1 MFWKLLPW
9 ILRGLALA
17 IVAAALHYHL
27 PQGDVVRINGTEV
40 KRMDVDS
47 GELRTEGQPGATRDV
62 RFINA
67 VTAEGRTRVYRNED
81 TRWGFPPYLKFDS
94 ADITAQAQDL
104 ARRDS
109 WALVQHYGWRI
120 QMLSMFPNVV
130 ELTEVEEGYEYFPW
144 AAIITLTIILGLLVA
159 YCDADGPEGR
169 EHFMTD
175 VEIAPVNGDRN
186 RGYIDAGVFGRIT
199 LAGPAQATSRGREQ

>member
-109 WALVQHYGWRI
+109 WALAQHYGWRI

-159 YCDADGPEGR
+159 GYVAVLR
-169 EHFMTD
+169 L
-175 VEIAPVNGDRN
+175 IASLHLEDRIAGGEERIGDLRA
-186 RGYIDAGVFGRIT
+186 RLRRQMIEWRARLRDLQR
-199 LAGPAQATSRGREQ
+199 P

>member
-1 MFWKLLPW
+1 
-9 ILRGLALA
+9 
-17 IVAAALHYHL
+17 
-27 PQGDVVRINGTEV
+27 
-40 KRMDVDS
+40 MDVDS

-67 VTAEGRTRVYRNED
+67 VTADGHTRVYRNED

-109 WALVQHYGWRI
+109 WVLVEHYGWRI
-120 QMLSMFPNVV
+120 QMLSMFPNAV

-144 AAIITLTIILGLLVA
+144 AAIITLIIILGLLIAGYVA
-159 YCDADGPEGR
+159 VLRLIASLHLEDRIAGGEERIGDLR
-169 EHFMTD
+169 SRLRRQV
-175 VEIAPVNGDRN
+175 VEWRARLRDLQRP
-186 RGYIDAGVFGRIT
+186 
-199 LAGPAQATSRGREQ
+199 

>member
-1 MFWKLLPW
+1 MLWKLLPW

-159 YCDADGPEGR
+159 GYVAVLR
-169 EHFMTD
+169 L
-175 VEIAPVNGDRN
+175 IASLHLEDRIGDLRA
-186 RGYIDAGVFGRIT
+186 RLRRQMIEWRARLRDLQR
-199 LAGPAQATSRGREQ
+199 P